1 MKHVRSSSLTV
12 AAASLALAA
21 ALLASGRAQSPPD
34 AASPVRT
41 VVEGAGESSAVDTGR
56 LEDAAPS
63 DARWATRADRSV
75 AFRDLPYVPGKVI
88 VKFREDIE
96 APAAEIGRR
105 EVAHAFRAHRLTRPS
120 YADFDLLYVD
130 DSADVEAIARRLAG
144 RADVEYAQAAYKV
157 RPYFRPNDPF
167 FSRQWNLQLIG
178 MEQAWDI
185 NEGGDESVVVAVL
198 DTGVAYQNA
207 TVEFYA
213 DGFTDGGLTYPP
225 LGRILVPFAAAPDLA
240 AAGRFVSP
248 RDFIY
253 DDASPVD
260 TDGHGTHVAS
270 TVGELANNGV
280 GVAGIAFKTRIMP
293 VKCISGAWDDIFGS
307 PFAGTDDVVARAIRY
322 AADNGAK
329 VINLSLGR
337 NGGPPAPA
345 IGDAM
350 RYAVSRGAFLAV
362 AAGNDYENGNPV
374 ERLAEQA
381 APINGA
387 IVVSA
392 VGPDGARAYYSSVQS
407 YVEIAAPGG
416 NRRIGDGFV
425 YQQTYDPRFTDLFL
439 LPPSQYGPPRF
450 DTFAYMGYTGTSM
463 ATPHVAGLAALL
475 VSQGIT
481 NPAAIEAAIK
491 RFAVDKGTTGRDN
504 EYGDG
509 LIAPRATLRGLGLAR

>member
-1 MKHVRSSSLTV
+1 MRPMRSSSLSV

-21 ALLASGRAQSPPD
+21 VLLSSGRAQSPPEP
-34 AASPVRT
+34 ASPVRS
-41 VVEGAGESSAVDTGR
+41 VVEGAAQSPAVDTGR
-56 LEDAAPS
+56 IEDAVPADSRRTP
-63 DARWATRADRSV
+63 RVDRSGPS
-75 AFRDLPYVPGKVI
+75 RDLPYVPGKVI
-88 VKFREDIE
+88 VKFREGLDTPTLE
-96 APAAEIGRR
+96 VGRR
-105 EVAHAFRAHRLTRPS
+105 EVARTFRARRLIRPS

-130 DSADVEAIARRLAG
+130 ESADVEAIAGRLAA

-185 NEGGDESVVVAVL
+185 NEGGAESVVVAVL
-198 DTGVAYQNA
+198 DTGVAYLDA
-207 TVEFYA
+207 TVEFFA
-213 DGFTDGGLTYPP
+213 DAFTDGGVTYPP

-240 AAGRFVSP
+240 TAGRFASP

-270 TVGELANNGV
+270 TIGELANNGV
-280 GVAGIAFKTRIMP
+280 GVAGIAFKARIMP
-293 VKCISGAWDDIFGS
+293 VKCISGTWDDIFDS
-307 PFAGTDDVVARAIRY
+307 PYVGTDDVVARAIRY

-381 APINGA
+381 APIDGA
-387 IVVSA
+387 IVVAA

-416 NRRIGDGFV
+416 NRRITDGFV
-425 YQQTYDPRFTDLFL
+425 YQQTYDPRFTDLFV

-491 RFAVDKGTTGRDN
+491 RFAVDKGTTGRDD